1 MITKHDIL
9 CSLCNVETDV
19 MRLTEEI
26 YDLEKR
32 VTKLEKG
39 KKKNAKVSKQ
49 SKTVANH

>member
-1 MITKHDIL
+1 MISKHELFCTIL
-9 CSLCNVETDV
+9 SVENDV

-39 KKKNAKVSKQ
+39 KKKNETTK
-49 SKTVANH
+49 